1 MMIGNLHASN
11 PAPGKRAPSRLGR
24 IVLRYFKL
32 LLVVYILAIPVAVLG
47 LWPSNITS
55 SLVRF
60 LGVLGFA
67 VIGGG
72 ALWLVSKASERRA
85 ARKKA
90 AEAGAGMATG
100 NAPVA
105 AVSKPKSRLWRVIGI
120 VLLAAL
126 VVCSGLSVYGSVQA
140 GRVESQIRTLLANA
154 DGASTAGVAC
164 KPYVICWVDKEGAAP
179 KLTYLPLAAAR
190 GDVGVI
196 CVVGPVYTARE
207 ASYSSRS
214 GRGGSAVGV
223 QDGRDARLYD
233 GQTGAHITTLSVKG
247 VSLPS
252 SYEAG
257 LFSSPPH
264 TRVTESRVVEALSG
278 YFKKLEADAE

>member
-1 MMIGNLHASN
+1 MMIGNLPANN
-11 PAPGKRAPSRLGR
+11 PAPGKRAPSRFGR

-60 LGVLGFA
+60 LGVLGFV
-67 VIGGG
+67 VIGGC
-72 ALWLVSKASERRA
+72 ALWLASKASERRA

-90 AEAGAGMATG
+90 AEAGAGTATG
-100 NAPVA
+100 KAPA
-105 AVSKPKSRLWRVIGI
+105 
-120 VLLAAL
+120 
-126 VVCSGLSVYGSVQA
+126 
-140 GRVESQIRTLLANA
+140 ANA
-154 DGASTAGVAC
+154 S

-233 GQTGAHITTLSVKG
+233 GRTGAHITTLSVKG